1 MERAILPT
9 KLTVEYCTACAQYPE
24 VIAFNLGSSAL
35 DIEVEGVCVLSD
47 ICRSIHGDV
56 ESQVRFGINNLC
68 RKRHAGFALQGSA
81 AQWTYKLGYSQ
92 TLCLLLL
99 DLSGSGKLR

>member
-1 MERAILPT
+1 MERAILPF

-56 ESQVRFGINNLC
+56 ESQVCFGTTICAAKGMQDSPCKDLQHNGRTNL
-68 RKRHAGFALQGSA
+68 AIA
-81 AQWTYKLGYSQ
+81 KLYACF
-92 TLCLLLL
+92 CLTFQ
-99 DLSGSGKLR
+99 DLAN